1 MAQQTTPAASTPARI
16 SIGIALLL
24 AAASPAWAVLNKC
37 TQPDGHV
44 AYQDKPCESGK
55 GEALDVRPATGVKPV
70 QDAQVDGKKG
80 LSEAQRLEALVA
92 QSQRDRRR
100 RDLEERIIPNAQTE
114 RVRHRYQC
122 NEQQKSL
129 REQQYA
135 YQQNLYGKT
144 HAAQIA
150 SEMAAA
156 AALCDTRD
164 RELAENL
171 QKLHDE
177 CVALQCSRQ

>member
-1 MAQQTTPAASTPARI
+1 MGQRIKTMAWVHTAVA
-16 SIGIALLL
+16 ALLL
-24 AAASPAWAVLNKC
+24 AAGTPTWAVMHKC
-37 TQPDGHV
+37 TQADGRI
-44 AYQDKPCESGK
+44 AYQDKPCENGK
-55 GEALDVRPATGVKPV
+55 GEAIDVRPATGVKPV
-70 QDAQVDGKKG
+70 QEAAVDGKKPPT
-80 LSEAQRLEALVA
+80 EAERLEALVA
-92 QSQRDRRR
+92 QSQRERRR
-100 RDLEERIIPNAQTE
+100 RDLEERLIPNTQTE

-122 NEQQKSL
+122 TEQQKSL
-129 REQQYA
+129 QERQYA
-135 YQQNLYGKT
+135 YKQNLYGKT

-164 RELAENL
+164 RELGENL

>member
-1 MAQQTTPAASTPARI
+1 MGQRIKTMAWVHTAVA
-16 SIGIALLL
+16 ALLL
-24 AAASPAWAVLNKC
+24 AAGTPTWAVMHKC
-37 TQPDGHV
+37 TQADGRIT
-44 AYQDKPCESGK
+44 YQDKPCENGK
-55 GEALDVRPATGVKPV
+55 GEAIDVRPATGVKPV
-70 QDAQVDGKKG
+70 QEAAVDGKKPPT
-80 LSEAQRLEALVA
+80 EAERL
-92 QSQRDRRR
+92 D
-100 RDLEERIIPNAQTE
+100 PNTQTE

-122 NEQQKSL
+122 TEQQKSL
-129 REQQYA
+129 QERQYA
-135 YQQNLYGKT
+135 YKQNLYGKT

-164 RELAENL
+164 RELGENL